1 MEESSLYRGLEASAA
16 AKDASELFHMIS
28 EYERLGYLP
37 DREKAYRK
45 ILELRAKEPA
55 LNSATVVVHALVGMV
70 PFEKATD
77 EQIVQALKTQ
87 YIYMTNKLT
96 NLLAD
101 GTQSAANQEV
111 PHANP

>member
-1 MEESSLYRGLEASAA
+1 MEESSLYRGLKASAA

-28 EYERLGYLP
+28 EYERLRFLP

-55 LNSATVVVHALVGMV
+55 LNTATAAAHALFGKV
-70 PFEKATD
+70 PFEEATD
-77 EQIVQALKTQ
+77 EQIVLELKAQ

-101 GTQSAANQEV
+101 GSQSAANQEAL
-111 PHANP
+111 HANP